1 MPPKEIERLATL
13 EANYLTMNK
22 TLERMEQKIDG
33 FMAIIDKNR
42 TEYYANFLTKEEF
55 SEKIKA
61 SNEMVTV
68 LKWGVWILI
77 LGLFYMLIHTV
88 FPWFKLPNF

>member
-42 TEYYANFLTKEEF
+42 TEYYTNFLTKEEF
-55 SEKIKA
+55 AEKIKA
-61 SNEMVTV
+61 SNDMVNY
-68 LKWGVWILI
+68 LKWGVIILI
-77 LGLFYMLIHTV
+77 GSLMVAIITHVLPSLKF
-88 FPWFKLPNF
+88 PNF